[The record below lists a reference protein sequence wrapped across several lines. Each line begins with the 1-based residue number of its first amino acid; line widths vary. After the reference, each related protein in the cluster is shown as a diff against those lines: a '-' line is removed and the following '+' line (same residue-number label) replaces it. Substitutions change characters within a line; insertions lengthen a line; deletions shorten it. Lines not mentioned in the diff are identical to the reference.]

1 MVIED
6 GGKAVTLPVGI
17 RGYRLV
23 AQRPGSQWSY
33 SVEQTAPGANANAL
47 WDWLQ
52 IESDSGRV
60 TVLVASTGSRFGTVA
75 YIR

>member
-1 MVIED
+1 M
-6 GGKAVTLPVGI
+6 TLPVGI

-33 SVEQTAPGANANAL
+33 SVEQTAPGATTDAL